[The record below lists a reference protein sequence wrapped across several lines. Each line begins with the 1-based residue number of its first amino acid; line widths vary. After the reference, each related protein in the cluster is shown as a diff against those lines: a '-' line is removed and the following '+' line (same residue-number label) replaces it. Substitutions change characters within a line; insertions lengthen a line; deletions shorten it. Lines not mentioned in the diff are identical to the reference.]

1 MYELHSSRAYVT
13 KCHTPG
19 GPTTTELDSRLVL
32 EAGGPKSNVG
42 RAILPPMALEK
53 TLAWPLPARGGRWQ
67 SWAFLGSLLHPGFR
81 LPVRG
86 LTCCMSVSGFLIRRT
101 SVIGLG
107 PTLI

>member
-67 SWAFLGSLLHPGFR
+67 SWAFLGSLLHPGF
-81 LPVRG
+81 LCVASPAACLCLDSLLEG
-86 LTCCMSVSGFLIRRT
+86 HQSLD
-101 SVIGLG
+101 
-107 PTLI
+107 